1 MKNLSRSWTLRSS
14 IEVECSIPIV
24 IVVDTS
30 RKGQQK
36 MLSWRYYDTCKVHCL
51 NLESADIYMLTER
64 RYPLPADV
72 CQAMLDKKLQGDKRG
87 EACYQFY
94 DGVEK
99 DCLSVGFATTKQMVI
114 SSPCLTDIKNCIATP
129 EQTATGKEISNRLIA
144 DSLLKPIR
152 LSMHLVIA
160 MKH

>member
-1 MKNLSRSWTLRSS
+1 NWKIIKLGKKGVYQIVRENGTDKIYISFGAMLKDISR
-14 IEVECSIPIV
+14 
-24 IVVDTS
+24 D
-30 RKGQQK
+30 
-36 MLSWRYYDTCKVHCL
+36 D
-51 NLESADIYMLTER
+51 LTELYR
-64 RYPLPADV
+64 LVLQRYGTNGPED
-72 CQAMLDKKLQGDKRG
+72 
-87 EACYQFY
+87 EYY

-129 EQTATGKEISNRLIA
+129 EQTATGKEISNLLIA